1 MEKVAFISNVC
12 YRATM
17 YQYVYPTMGLMT
29 ECQYDICKRDF
40 SLDIVEGWAKE
51 NDGPYFCGAN
61 PSLADLYW
69 VNLWLGNNWVMNDD
83 FELPWKHKDVI
94 DKYPASK
101 KIIDGM
107 LELPAV
113 KTVCDQSLGEGDAGV
128 STVNATGLL
137 RCFSY
142 KSGITTPAS
151 QVHARRRMQTTDA
164 ICCAINQECSGCC
177 RRRCQARG
185 ACSITKRAPASIRT
199 WCPTRLTRTRSI
211 RPWMLM
217 PR

>member
-107 LELPAV
+107 LEIPAV

-128 STVNATGLL
+128 TTVNATGLFFVS
-137 RCFSY
+137 RNVSACRPATA
-142 KSGITTPAS
+142 IQPAS
-151 QVHARRRMQTTDA
+151 VPRRGNRDVTT
-164 ICCAINQECSGCC
+164 
-177 RRRCQARG
+177 
-185 ACSITKRAPASIRT
+185 
-199 WCPTRLTRTRSI
+199 W
-211 RPWMLM
+211 RPCD
-217 PR
+217 